1 MPAEQLARVGSS
13 LMQSTLADLNLDA
26 ALVDEARMYQYRL
39 ARVQAELRLSDLDA
53 LITYDPINTRYA
65 TGIRNMQP
73 WALHTIIRMGFIP
86 AEGKAVVFEYAGSE
100 HLGDSLDTIREVRP
114 AISLQLG
121 PGLSEAQRAGRLKL
135 WADEVTGVARQ
146 ACGDGNRIALDNN
159 VPYLLTPVLENAGF
173 ELHGGYAVM
182 ARAMNVKNEDE
193 IRAVRRSIEVAE
205 IGISRMREALEPGI
219 SENEL
224 WSILNQTNVAFG
236 GDYMDTRLLSSG
248 PRTNPW
254 YQESSD
260 RPIEAGDMVALDTDM
275 LGPYG
280 YDADI
285 SRSFVCEVASATE
298 RQKTIYRIAY
308 DHVQH
313 NLALVRPGITFRE
326 MSEQAF
332 RVPEPYCNQAI
343 PMNWHGASLLGGWPN
358 IVGHGYFDEHTED
371 GVLEPG
377 MVLCVE
383 SYVGEPGGPDGV
395 KLEEQVLVTEYGYRL
410 LSHAPFESELLAAAS
425 PP

>member
-1 MPAEQLARVGSS
+1 
-13 LMQSTLADLNLDA
+13 MQTTLANLDLDA
-26 ALVDEARMYQYRL
+26 ALIDEARMYRYRL
-39 ARVQAELRLSDLDA
+39 SRVQAELRLRDLDA

-73 WALHTIIRMGFIP
+73 WALHTVIRMGFIP

-100 HLGDSLDTIREVRP
+100 HLGRGLDVISEVRP
-114 AISLQLG
+114 AVSLHLG
-121 PGLSEAQRAGRLKL
+121 PGLSEAQRDARLKL
-135 WADEVTGVARQ
+135 WADELTTVAAQ
-146 ACGDGNRIALDNN
+146 ACGHGKRIALDNN

-173 ELHGGYAVM
+173 GLHGGYAVM
-182 ARAMNVKNEDE
+182 AMAMNVKNEDE
-193 IRAVRRSIEVAE
+193 IRAMRRSIEVAE
-205 IGISRMREALEPGI
+205 FGISRMREALEPGI

-254 YQESSD
+254 YQESSN
-260 RPIEAGDMVALDTDM
+260 RRIEAGDMVALDTDM

-285 SRSFVCEVASATE
+285 SRSFVCETQRATE
-298 RQKTIYRIAY
+298 RQKAIYQIAY

-313 NLALVRPGITFRE
+313 NLALIRPDISFRE

-332 RVPEPYCNQAI
+332 QMPEPYRGQAI

-358 IVGHGYFDEHTED
+358 IVGHGCFDEHTED
-371 GVLEPG
+371 GLLEPG
-377 MVLCVE
+377 MILCVE

-395 KLEEQVLVTEYGYRL
+395 KLEEQVLVTEHGYRL
-410 LSHAPFESELLAAAS
+410 LSHAPFETQLLDSAS
-425 PP
+425 SS